1 MPPYAHDAQRL
12 SLLFGYGAATHREVI
27 EWADSQIGALESLP
41 DALLQL
47 AVTRPGDTAA
57 MLSNLLALSAEAEF
71 WPAFRAALAHL
82 HAHVIAH
89 PHEAAQIAHHIYLSV
104 ATLSDVPDE
113 FSFVNHF
120 DDAFTLARDGTFGDE
135 DTVRREFIEFLRR
148 FVAAG

>member
-41 DALLQL
+41 DPLLQL
-47 AVTRPGDTAA
+47 AVTLPGDTAA
-57 MLSNLLALSAEAEF
+57 IMAHLHTLGSGAEF
-71 WPAFRAALAHL
+71 WPAFRAALARL
-82 HAHVIAH
+82 HAHVVAH
-89 PHEAAQIAHHIYLSV
+89 PRDAARIAHHIYLSV

-135 DTVRREFIEFLRR
+135 DTVRREFIEVLRR
-148 FVAAG
+148 FVAAD